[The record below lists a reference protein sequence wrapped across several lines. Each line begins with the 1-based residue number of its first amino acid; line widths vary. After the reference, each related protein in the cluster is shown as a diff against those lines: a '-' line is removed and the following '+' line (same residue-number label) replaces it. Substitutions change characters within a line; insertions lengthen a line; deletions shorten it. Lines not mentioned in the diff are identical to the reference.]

1 MGSERYSRNIE
12 DLGPLTAAEAHVLE
26 KSCLGEDAILGEALP
41 EAATEERR
49 VRAALLRYIL
59 LGGSEEHPAHEKGVW
74 IEGAWITGQL
84 DLNYCDCRGRL
95 YLHKSSIMDGIGMTG
110 AVLRG
115 LSFEGSRVGNFVA
128 QGLVVKGSVF
138 LRHGFHAAGNVNLK
152 SAEID
157 GQLACTGGVFE
168 GQGKDALNC
177 QGMKVKGHVMLR
189 DGFRATNRVEMNSA
203 VIGGRLACQ
212 GASLSAPDGV
222 ALGASGITVEGD
234 MFLTD
239 GFAASGQ
246 VDLNGA
252 VISRLE
258 CNKARFKATHDRA
271 LRLDDARIL
280 TSLLWWDVEVR
291 EGGVDLRGLR
301 VETLNDRTDAWP
313 EGLRMDG
320 FVYER
325 LAQETGVWK
334 RLDWVGKN
342 QSTDFKPQPYQ
353 QLARVLG
360 DLGHR
365 IDRARVLERMEDR
378 IRAHQR
384 AAMPPLS
391 REVKWVWDM
400 LLRAVVGYGY
410 FPSRAL
416 IAGICLVVLTTL
428 GAKATW
434 EAGDMTPTAAPVL
447 MSADW
452 QAIAQRETHPG
463 AVWSRDDGPGRDYET
478 FRAVL
483 YGFDAVVPLINL
495 GQEAAWGPSTS
506 RSPIGKWAHV
516 LLPFVKILGWVITAM
531 GAAAV
536 TGAIRRE

>member
-1 MGSERYSRNIE
+1 MGSERYPRTIA
-12 DLGPLTAAEAHVLE
+12 DLGPLTAAEAHVLAQA
-26 KSCLGEDAILGEALP
+26 SAGDDAILGNAVP
-41 EAATEERR
+41 DAATDDRR
-49 VRAALLRYIL
+49 VRASLLRYIL
-59 LGGSEEHPAHEKGVW
+59 LGGCEAHPAHEKGIW
-74 IEGAWITGQL
+74 IEGAWIDGGL
-84 DLNYCDCRGRL
+84 DLNYCDCKGRL
-95 YLHKSSIMDGIGMTG
+95 YLHSCRILDGIGMTG

-138 LRHGFHAAGNVNLK
+138 LRQGFHASGNVNLK
-152 SAEID
+152 SAEIA
-157 GQLACTGGVFE
+157 GQFACTGGIFE

-189 DGFRATNRVEMNSA
+189 DKFRATNRVEMNSA
-203 VIGGRLACQ
+203 VIGGRLSCE
-212 GASLSAPDGV
+212 GAMISAPDGV
-222 ALGASGITVEGD
+222 ALGAQGITVEGD
-234 MFLTD
+234 VFLTD
-239 GFAASGQ
+239 GFEASGQ
-246 VDLNGA
+246 VDFNGA
-252 VISRLE
+252 ILSRLE
-258 CNKARFKATHDRA
+258 CNKATFRADHNTA

-280 TSLLWWDVEVR
+280 TSLLWWDVDVA

-301 VETLNDRTDAWP
+301 VETLNDKPDAWP
-313 EGLRMDG
+313 DGLRMDG

-365 IDRARVLERMEDR
+365 IDRARVLERMEDQ
-378 IRAHQR
+378 IRVHQR

-391 REVKWVWDM
+391 REVKWLWDM

-416 IAGICLVVLTTL
+416 IAGICLVGLAAL
-428 GAKATW
+428 GAQVTW
-434 EAGDMTPTAAPVL
+434 NAGDMTPTAAPVL
-447 MSADW
+447 MSSDW
-452 QAIAQRETHPG
+452 QTIARTEDHPG
-463 AVWSRDDGPGRDYET
+463 AVWSADDGPGRDYET
-478 FRAVL
+478 FRSL
-483 YGFDAVVPLINL
+483 IYGFDVVVPLINL

-506 RSPIGKWAHV
+506 RSLVGKWAHV
-516 LLPFVKILGWVITAM
+516 LLPFVKVLGWVITAM